1 MTEIMSAAEVAD
13 YYKIS
18 LSSLKRWVMLSRR
31 GALDFPMPVS
41 PKGNHLRFRKE
52 DILSWGS
59 KIGNMPPEQPAELKI
74 ETPAE
79 QKCKNAKVSKDLA
92 KMGVIFNKKGA
103 ES

>member
-1 MTEIMSAAEVAD
+1 MSEIMSAAEVANH
-13 YYKIS
+13 YKIS

-31 GALDFPMPVS
+31 GVLDFPMPVS
-41 PKGNHLRFRKE
+41 PKGCHLRFRRE
-52 DILSWGS
+52 DILAWGS